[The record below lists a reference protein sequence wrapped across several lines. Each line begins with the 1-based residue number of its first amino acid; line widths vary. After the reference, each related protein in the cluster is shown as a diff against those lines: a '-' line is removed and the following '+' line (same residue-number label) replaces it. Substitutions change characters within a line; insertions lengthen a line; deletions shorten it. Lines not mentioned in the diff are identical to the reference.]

1 MLSWD
6 ILCLWKETSPLI
18 LIIKYS
24 FDTVNIL
31 SDSVDPLK

>member
-18 LIIKYS
+18 LIIKYI
-24 FDTVNIL
+24 FDTIIV